1 MQAVLRRFTNSLP
14 SFDLNDKI
22 SAAAAGFAVLVMLST
37 LGALSALREQRLF
50 YDRLEALAAASR
62 NIERANA
69 TIYAVVMESRGIYMS
84 ADRNVAR
91 RYADSLL
98 AKLRQ
103 LTKIVEEWEALLP
116 ADDAATFAP
125 FRQRIDQFVAFRTEM
140 ARRTISVGSSAAREL
155 GDNDENRA
163 VRTALNE
170 DLETL
175 SQLYADRIR
184 ELGEA
189 ADARGMVAFY
199 LGGLGLLIIVLI
211 AAAALA
217 LRWGVLMP
225 LLDIARVTD
234 RIAAGRIKLK
244 IPHARRHDEIGHVA
258 HAVETYQDNVFRLQE
273 LEEHEIE
280 IERQHAVILRQRERL
295 EQGALSS
302 QQRLDAAVANMAQG
316 LIMLD
321 SFCYVLMVNDQYRAL
336 YGLPASIARPGTHM
350 RDILAHRAR
359 QGLLREKP
367 ADFLA
372 SLRERIREGK
382 PAISEFELGDG
393 RIIRVC
399 ERPMDGGGWIATHE
413 DFTTQRR
420 NERILARAEYFLAA
434 LLENIPQAVVAKDAQ
449 SLRYV
454 FVNHAAEKLF
464 GLPRAQIIGR
474 AARELFPEPTGEL
487 LESFDR
493 AHLDE
498 VGDETP
504 KAHSIDTPGNGKR
517 DVVVRR
523 LPVTVGEGQPKYL
536 LSIVEDHTQDQRAAA

>member
-1 MQAVLRRFTNSLP
+1 
-14 SFDLNDKI
+14 
-22 SAAAAGFAVLVMLST
+22 
-37 LGALSALREQRLF
+37 
-50 YDRLEALAAASR
+50 
-62 NIERANA
+62 
-69 TIYAVVMESRGIYMS
+69 
-84 ADRNVAR
+84 
-91 RYADSLL
+91 
-98 AKLRQ
+98 
-103 LTKIVEEWEALLP
+103 
-116 ADDAATFAP
+116 
-125 FRQRIDQFVAFRTEM
+125 
-140 ARRTISVGSSAAREL
+140 
-155 GDNDENRA
+155 
-163 VRTALNE
+163 
-170 DLETL
+170 
-175 SQLYADRIR
+175 
-184 ELGEA
+184 
-189 ADARGMVAFY
+189 
-199 LGGLGLLIIVLI
+199 
-211 AAAALA
+211 
-217 LRWGVLMP
+217 
-225 LLDIARVTD
+225 
-234 RIAAGRIKLK
+234 
-244 IPHARRHDEIGHVA
+244 
-258 HAVETYQDNVFRLQE
+258 
-273 LEEHEIE
+273 
-280 IERQHAVILRQRERL
+280 
-295 EQGALSS
+295 
-302 QQRLDAAVANMAQG
+302 MAQG